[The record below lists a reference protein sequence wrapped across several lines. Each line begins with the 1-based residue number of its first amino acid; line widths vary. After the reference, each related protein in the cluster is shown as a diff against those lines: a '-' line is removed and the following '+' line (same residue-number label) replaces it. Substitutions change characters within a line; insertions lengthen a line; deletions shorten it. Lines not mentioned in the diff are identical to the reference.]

1 MKALFYIVLFNFAHL
16 TSLFAQEPIDLIHHI
31 EGSYI
36 GKNISYFEDKDGTY
50 SIQSIDSL
58 PDELFTANKYDII
71 NFGFSKSVFWLRF
84 VVTNKD
90 SLTNWITEIRY
101 PDLDYVTLYYKDENG
116 IWREKNDGD
125 TWPFYQRDIN
135 SRNIAFKL
143 PSVNRIDSEYYFRI
157 KSMGPI
163 TIPLKI
169 ERIDFFESERVKS
182 EVFYGIFYGIMLI
195 MLFYNLFIYFSIRET
210 RYIYYILT
218 IACLILFY
226 GYNYGHI
233 PQYITHFKS
242 PALINLLPLIGS
254 LLGIAGLQFAKVFL
268 NLVQVSPFFY
278 RLVNLIQLLYF
289 LNALLLFID
298 PVLSYKIKA
307 FLIIFSAI
315 TALLAGIVV
324 LKKGNREAR
333 FFIFGWGFYFFA
345 LFIFVLNQTG
355 LIPGYEFVMDILLIG
370 SITEIS
376 LQSFALA
383 DKINIYR
390 WQKEQAQE
398 QIIHLREEEAVLL
411 EQKVKERTVQLE
423 NANEEIRLTN
433 KDLESF
439 SYSVS
444 HDLRAP
450 ARAMHGFSTI
460 LEEKYNNKLFD
471 EEGKEALSFLLS
483 ESIRMGN
490 LIDDLLAFSRL
501 GKKEIQKS
509 MIDMTVLAN
518 NALNDVLKFS
528 EKKYNAKITINN
540 LPSASCDGVLIQQV
554 FVNLISNALKF
565 SSTKQNPIIEI
576 GSFSEANT
584 TTYYVKDNGVGFD
597 MKYYDKLFGVFQR
610 LHDPAEFPG
619 TGIGLAIV
627 QRIIIRHGGSVR
639 AEGKI
644 NEGSTFYFTLPK

>member
-1 MKALFYIVLFNFAHL
+1 MKTLFYIVLFNFVHL
-16 TSLFAQEPIDLIHHI
+16 TPLFAQEPIDLIHHI
-31 EGSYI
+31 ESSYI

-58 PDELFTANKYDII
+58 PDELFTVNKYDII

-101 PDLDYVTLYYKDENG
+101 PDLDYVTFYYKDENG

-483 ESIRMGN
+483 ESIRMGK

-627 QRIIIRHGGSVR
+627 QRIITRHGGSVR